1 MLPLFCLAALLCAT
15 LAAADS
21 RPVPLNCH
29 EMAEVFFGGRDE
41 AQLLGASG
49 SPEEAALSDYFTARE
64 AAYRGDTRLLSGGG
78 DWNTSADVADG
89 NELRAAQVRDMERRL
104 GISVL
109 DADVTT
115 HVDRAE
121 TVRNPDG
128 TLTLYVY
135 EWTFYDYDDLA
146 DGVGGQDVSGFGTWH
161 ILTVQAR
168 PDGSWEILSDEYDE
182 SDVLGVNTL
191 SAEHMRDTG
200 DDIPYD
206 AETDSASLLATS
218 YYVDYDVSKAV
229 AYAEQYWGGKP
240 GETYNEGDSYP
251 EKGDTTSDKEA
262 YYNKSYASFNSVGGD
277 CANFT
282 SQCIYAGGMPQVV
295 TKAYGNDGW
304 YYKTSTNRS
313 ATWTGATNL
322 RQWMADNRGHLVNL
336 VAYDKKTKKSSTA
349 NNAKNNVFA
358 GSPVFYSTKADGTF
372 QHAVL
377 CVGTNS
383 AGTPII
389 NSHNT
394 NRWHSLWSYYTG
406 SKVIDTVQLTSKSF
420 GSFGGYVKLS
430 DDFHAFIVNSSLI
443 SNDGPVTRYV
453 TNSGG
458 GVVASCEKTQEE
470 QNVSGQIWRFRLQ
483 DDGSYKILSAL
494 SGEDSPA
501 LAAQKNGWA
510 SRTTVCTEAYQDEP
524 GQQWYLYQ
532 YGTAA
537 DGKTPLYQFRPK
549 CSDRVMDIKE
559 ENAADGT
566 EIWIF
571 SKNGTGAQLFEIQE
585 TDWVSIDKPTLRVAE
600 GGTNGANITF
610 SWDTVPGAATYIL
623 RVSQGDKRLD
633 PVTIMNLNSHG
644 MTLQPGNGYQATLE
658 AVSANELTSS
668 ISAPVSFNVT
678 TVFFVTYDANGGEEA
693 PEQQIKME
701 KKPLTLSTKIPVYPG
716 HTFDSWNVSQNGIGA
731 SYEAGAV
738 YNKDADLALYARWTL
753 NQYTVTLNPNGGKW
767 ENEQEPV
774 TAKVTYSK
782 SYGRLPEPTLQDN
795 EFAGWYTEP
804 EGGEEITA
812 QTLVQ
817 LQEDGTMYETLY
829 AHWRSS
835 IAYINSMVIRDER
848 DNTHYTIS
856 VSAYHVPEG
865 ILFMCGYKDGQM
877 VGATSSPL
885 EETTELTRNVKVNLD
900 GDFDTIRVFAL
911 SGDEHLPA
919 CPCNVVNEK
928 DFL

>member
-1 MLPLFCLAALLCAT
+1 MRKYWTRMLPLICLAALLCGT
-15 LAAADS
+15 LAAADA

-41 AQLLGASG
+41 AQLLGASD

-78 DWNTSADVADG
+78 DWNASAAVSDS

-104 GISVL
+104 GINVL

-115 HVDRAE
+115 RVDRAE

-161 ILTVQAR
+161 ILTVRGR
-168 PDGSWEILSDEYDE
+168 PDGSCEILSDEYDE
-182 SDVLGVNTL
+182 SDILGVNTL

-206 AETDSASLLATS
+206 AETDSASLLALS
-218 YYVDYDVSKAV
+218 YYADYDVSKAV
-229 AYAEQYWGGKP
+229 AYAEQYWGGDPNKTYEEGGTQS
-240 GETYNEGDSYP
+240 GEDYYN
-251 EKGDTTSDKEA
+251 
-262 YYNKSYASFNSVGGD
+262 NKSYASFNSVGGD

-304 YYKTSTNRS
+304 YYKNSTNRS

-322 RQWMADNRGHLVNL
+322 RQWMANNRGHLVNL
-336 VAYDKKTKKSSTA
+336 VAYDKDTQKSSTV

-383 AGTPII
+383 AGTPVI

-420 GSFGGYVKLS
+420 GSFGGYVKLA
-430 DDFHAFIVNSSLI
+430 DDFHAFIVNSSLP
-443 SNDGPVTRYV
+443 STESVTRYV

-458 GVVASCEKTQEE
+458 GVVASCEKAQEE
-470 QNVSGQIWRFRLQ
+470 KVSGQIWRFRLQ

-501 LAAQKNGWA
+501 LAAQENGWA
-510 SRTTVCTEAYQDEP
+510 SETTVCTEPYQDEP

-532 YGTAA
+532 YGTAS
-537 DGKTPLYQFRPK
+537 DGKTPLYNFRPK
-549 CSDRVMDIKE
+549 CSDRVMDIWE
-559 ENAADGT
+559 ENTADGT
-566 EIWIF
+566 KIWIW

-585 TDWVSIDKPTLRVAE
+585 ADWVSIDKPTLRVAE

-610 SWDTVPGAATYIL
+610 SWDTIPGAATYIL

-633 PVTIMNLNSHG
+633 PVTIMNLNSYG
-644 MTLQPGNGYQATLE
+644 MKLQPGNGYQATLE
-658 AVSANELTSS
+658 AVSGDEVTSN
-668 ISAPVSFNVT
+668 ISDPVSFNVAT
-678 TVFFVTYDANGGEEA
+678 AFFVTYDANGGEDA
-693 PEQQIKME
+693 PEQQMKKE
-701 KKPLTLSTKIPVYPG
+701 NKPLTLTTKIPVYPG
-716 HTFDSWNVSQNGIGA
+716 HTFDSWNVNPNGIGA
-731 SYEAGAV
+731 SYEPGAV
-738 YNKDADLALYARWTL
+738 YNKDADVTLYAKWNL
-753 NQYTVTLNPNGGKW
+753 NQYIVTLNPNGGQW
-767 ENEQEPV
+767 ENGQEPV
-774 TAKVTYSK
+774 TVKVTYSK
-782 SYGRLPEPTLQDN
+782 SYGRLPEPTMADN

-812 QTLVQ
+812 QSLVK
-817 LQEDGTMYETLY
+817 LNADGAMYETLY
-829 AHWRSS
+829 AHWHSS
-835 IAYINSMVIRDER
+835 ISYIDSTVMHDGTRYAIN
-848 DNTHYTIS
+848 

-865 ILFMCGYKDGQM
+865 ILFACGYMDGQM
-877 VGATSSPL
+877 VNAVSSTL
-885 EETTELTRNVKVNLD
+885 EETTELTRSVRVSLE

-911 SGDEHLPA
+911 SGNEHRPA
-919 CPCNVVNEK
+919 CPCNVIEKK

>member
-1 MLPLFCLAALLCAT
+1 MKKYWMRILPLFCLAALLCAT
-15 LAAADS
+15 PAAADA

-64 AAYRGDTRLLSGGG
+64 AAYRGDTRLLSGDG
-78 DWNTSADVADG
+78 DWNASAAVADG

-104 GISVL
+104 GINVL

-115 HVDRAE
+115 RVDRAE

-146 DGVGGQDVSGFGTWH
+146 DGAGGQDVSGFGTWH
-161 ILTVQAR
+161 ILTVRGR
-168 PDGSWEILSDEYDE
+168 PDGSCEILSDEYDE

-191 SAEHMRDTG
+191 SAEHTQALLERADNG
-200 DDIPYD
+200 HD
-206 AETDSASLLATS
+206 APETESASLLALS
-218 YYVDYDVSKAV
+218 YYPDYDVSKAV

-240 GETYNEGDSYP
+240 GETYKEGGTQSGED
-251 EKGDTTSDKEA
+251 
-262 YYNKSYASFNSVGGD
+262 YYNKAYASFNPYGGD

-336 VAYDKKTKKSSTA
+336 VTYDKDTQKSSTA

-358 GSPVFYSTKADGTF
+358 GSPVFYSTKADGSF

-383 AGTPII
+383 AGTPVI

-394 NRWHSLWSYYTG
+394 NRWHALWSYYTG

-420 GSFGGYVKLS
+420 GSFGGYMKLA
-430 DDFHAFIVNSSLI
+430 DDFHAYIVNSSLP
-443 SNDGPVTRYV
+443 SVESVTRYV
-453 TNSGG
+453 TNDGG
-458 GVVASCEKTQEE
+458 GAVTSRDKAQEE
-470 QNVSGQIWRFRLQ
+470 KVSGQIWRFRLQ

-494 SGEDSPA
+494 NGEDSPA
-501 LAAQKNGWA
+501 LAAQGNGWA
-510 SRTTVCTEAYQDEP
+510 SRTAVCTEPYQDQP

-537 DGKTPLYQFRPK
+537 DGKTPLYNFRPK
-549 CSDRVMDIKE
+549 CSDRVMDIME
-559 ENAADGT
+559 ENTAEGT
-566 EIWIF
+566 ALWIF
-571 SKNGTGAQLFEIQE
+571 SRNGTGAQLFEIQE

-610 SWDTVPGAATYIL
+610 SWDAIPGAAKYTL
-623 RVSQGDKRLD
+623 RVSQGDRQLD
-633 PVTIMNLNSHG
+633 PVTTNLNSYG
-644 MTLQPGNGYQATLE
+644 MKLQPGNGYQATLE
-658 AVSANELTSS
+658 AVSANTSS
-668 ISAPVSFNVT
+668 ISAPVSFNVAT
-678 TVFFVTYDANGGEEA
+678 AFVVTYDANGGENA
-693 PEQQIKME
+693 PEQQMKME
-701 KKPLTLSTKIPVYPG
+701 KKPLTLTTKIPVYIG
-716 HTFDSWNVSQNGIGA
+716 HTFASWNVNPNGIGA
-731 SYEAGAV
+731 SYEPGGV
-738 YNKDADLALYARWTL
+738 YNRDADVTLYARWTL
-753 NQYTVTLNPNGGKW
+753 EQYTVTLNPNGGQW
-767 ENEQEPV
+767 EGDGEPV

-782 SYGRLPEPTLQDN
+782 AYGKLPEPTLEAN

-804 EGGEEITA
+804 EGGEQITEES
-812 QTLVQ
+812 TVQ
-817 LQEDGTMYETLY
+817 LKSDGTMYDTLY

-835 IAYINSMVIRDER
+835 IADIDSTVIRDGTNHLITVR
-848 DNTHYTIS
+848 
-856 VSAYHVPEG
+856 AYHVPEG
-865 ILFMCGYKDGQM
+865 ILFACGYMDGQM
-877 VGATSSPL
+877 VSAVSSPL
-885 EETTELTRNVKVNLD
+885 EETTELNRVVRVSLD

-911 SGDEHLPA
+911 SGDEHRPA
-919 CPCNVVNEK
+919 CPCNVVEKK